1 MSLKTI
7 LFTLLIGFG
16 LAGSA
21 FAQNLKIGYV
31 NIELIRLYMPETKT
45 MNQALQTYQQKLGE
59 DLQNRQVFINTLISE
74 YQELAA
80 PEAGTDQAT
89 LQEKETE
96 IRTQQQKLQ
105 EKSQESE
112 QKLLAKSNDLLAPIL
127 EKLQKGIKEMA
138 AEQSYDYIFNT
149 VDGSGVSI
157 LLHGPEQHDLTKQLM
172 EKLGIEIP
180 AAAGNNANK

>member
-1 MSLKTI
+1 MKTI
-7 LFTLLIGFG
+7 LFTILIGFG

-21 FAQNLKIGYV
+21 FAQNLKVGYV

-45 MNQALQTYQQKLGE
+45 MNQTLQSYQQKLGE

-80 PEAGTDQAT
+80 PEAATDQNT
-89 LQEKETE
+89 LAEKEKE
-96 IRTQQQKLQ
+96 IRDQQAKLQ

-112 QKLLAKSNDLLAPIL
+112 QKLVAKSNDLLGPIL
-127 EKLQKGIKEMA
+127 EKLQKGIKEIA
-138 AEQSYDYIFNT
+138 AEENYDYIFNT

-157 LLHGPEQHDLTKQLM
+157 LLHGPEQHDLTKKLM
-172 EKLGIEIP
+172 TKMGIEIP
-180 AAAGNNANK
+180 EAGANANK